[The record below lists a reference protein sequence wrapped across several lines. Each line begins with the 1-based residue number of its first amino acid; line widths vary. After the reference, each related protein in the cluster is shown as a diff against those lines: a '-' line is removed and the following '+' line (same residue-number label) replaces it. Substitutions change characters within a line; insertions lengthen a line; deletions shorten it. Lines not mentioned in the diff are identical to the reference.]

1 MITPS
6 FNLTATERVL
16 PKLALDFT
24 TASLDNRITFT
35 RTTGASNPA
44 TYVNSSGVV
53 TAATN
58 NQPRFDYNPIALVCK
73 GLLIEESREN
83 KVIYSE
89 DLSNAVW
96 TKSATSVST
105 NAAVSPDG
113 ATTADKLVEDTS
125 TGAHYTYEQKTGLTV
140 TTYTWSI
147 FAKAAG
153 RNWIYLTEG
162 NNVTA
167 TAWFDLAN
175 GVTGTVSG
183 TGSPSATITNYG
195 NGWYRC
201 TMTAT
206 IIASVFNCQ
215 VRMGTANGTGSYT
228 GDGTSGVYLWGG
240 QLEAGAFATS
250 YIPTTT
256 AALTRNADVA
266 TITGTNF
273 SNFWRAGKGGVLVR
287 ALPSTVSGT
296 RPLVQFDDNTADNI
310 IALRGNTT
318 NPELYIRSGGVDQ
331 ATIDAGAISAAA
343 YRLAG
348 TWAAGNAAAS
358 LNSGAAVLGAP
369 GAIPAVTQARLGSDG
384 TNYLNGH
391 LQAIEYYDSR
401 ILNGNLPLLSSSAGY
416 NRVLGPVLRDQVN
429 VSQVNHRVIY

>member
-1 MITPS
+1 M
-6 FNLTATERVL
+6 
-16 PKLALDFT
+16 ALDFT

-266 TITGTNF
+266 TMTGTNF
-273 SNFWRAGKGGVLVR
+273 SDWYNASEGTFVTQGVFLGTGSGGATRVWQADAGGEGDRLTVITTSTSFR
-287 ALPSTVSGT
+287 CIDTVSSSS
-296 RPLVQFDDNTADNI
+296 QADFSVSYGGASIQNSGFAYKVNNI
-310 IALRGNTT
+310 QLSANATLGAGDTSCNVPTVSILRLGASF
-318 NPELYIRSGGVDQ
+318 SGVYG
-331 ATIDAGAISAAA
+331 
-343 YRLAG
+343 
-348 TWAAGNAAAS
+348 AS
-358 LNSGAAVLGAP
+358 LIRKLSFFPL
-369 GAIPAVTQARLGSDG
+369 RLS
-384 TNYLNGH
+384 NAE
-391 LQAIEYYDSR
+391 LQAFT
-401 ILNGNLPLLSSSAGY
+401 N
-416 NRVLGPVLRDQVN
+416 
-429 VSQVNHRVIY
+429 